1 MNDLPEK
8 IDISWVYL
16 GQEGKTILCQK
27 IVELFFAPTFF
38 LKLTHIYRHVLGLID
53 VHMFF

>member
-27 IVELFFAPTFF
+27 IVEFLFALTFF
-38 LKLTHIYRHVLGLID
+38 L
-53 VHMFF
+53 

>member
-27 IVELFFAPTFF
+27 IVEFLFALTFF
-38 LKLTHIYRHVLGLID
+38 LLLSYIYLNVLGLIG